1 MQQHGWQKQYVERKK
16 SNTKSNAVYFYLY
29 DIYKYTELTYS
40 DNNQNSSCLSVDW
53 IEWEWG
59 KFGEWQKYSM
69 YQ

>member
-40 DNNQNSSCLSVDW
+40 DNNQNSIALAL
-53 IEWEWG
+53 
-59 KFGEWQKYSM
+59 KT
-69 YQ
+69 